1 MVDGK
6 TNLNSGAA
14 AKAKELAI
22 VFGRKIAN
30 AGKKTGYTLGH
41 ILKRSATSA
50 EMKTKSIGNQKGGG
64 VSEPLVKNLPLSR
77 NKKAKQ
83 EAGAKSRL
91 SLKKLATNLSVQ
103 SKKTIEE
110 TKRGIKADMKVT
122 KDSNMANSSEENP
135 EIVIKRVNLNE
146 SVAQSIER
154 IGIDCEAIEV
164 NSLAIENRPY
174 YSYKLP
180 MTPKIVTNRGC
191 IKVNGKSFGLI
202 QIIQRN

>member
-22 VFGRKIAN
+22 IFGRKIAN

-50 EMKTKSIGNQKGGG
+50 GVKTKSIGNQKGG
-64 VSEPLVKNLPLSR
+64 VSEPLVKNLPLGR
-77 NKKAKQ
+77 NNKAKQ
-83 EAGAKSRL
+83 DAGAKSRL

>member
-6 TNLNSGAA
+6 TSLNSGAV

-22 VFGRKIAN
+22 VFGRKISN

-41 ILKRSATSA
+41 ILKRSSTSA
-50 EMKTKSIGNQKGGG
+50 GTKTKSIGNQKGG
-64 VSEPLVKNLPLSR
+64 VSEPLVKKLPSSR
-77 NKKAKQ
+77 NKKVKQ
-83 EAGAKSRL
+83 EVGAKSKPL
-91 SLKKLATNLSVQ
+91 LKKLATIISVQ
-103 SKKTIEE
+103 PNKTIKE
-110 TKRGIKADMKVT
+110 TRLGIEADMKAT
-122 KDSNMANSSEENP
+122 KNSNITKSSEEMP

-146 SVAQSIER
+146 SLAQAMER

-180 MTPKIVTNRGC
+180 MSPKIVTNRGC
-191 IKVNGKSFGLI
+191 IRVNGKSFGLI

>member
-6 TNLNSGAA
+6 TNLKSGAV

-50 EMKTKSIGNQKGGG
+50 GVKTKSIGNQKGG
-64 VSEPLVKNLPLSR
+64 VSEPLVKNLPLGR
-77 NKKAKQ
+77 NNKAKQ
-83 EAGAKSRL
+83 DAGAKSRL

>member
-50 EMKTKSIGNQKGGG
+50 GVKTKSIGNQKGG
-64 VSEPLVKNLPLSR
+64 VSEPLVKNLPLGR
-77 NKKAKQ
+77 NNKAKQ
-83 EAGAKSRL
+83 DAGAKSRL

>member
-50 EMKTKSIGNQKGGG
+50 GVKTKSIGNQKGG
-64 VSEPLVKNLPLSR
+64 VSEPLVKNLPLGR
-77 NKKAKQ
+77 NNKAKQ
-83 EAGAKSRL
+83 GAGAKSRL

>member
-6 TNLNSGAA
+6 TNLKSGAA

-50 EMKTKSIGNQKGGG
+50 GVKTKSIGNQKGG
-64 VSEPLVKNLPLSR
+64 VSEPLVKNLPLGR
-77 NKKAKQ
+77 NNKAKQ
-83 EAGAKSRL
+83 DAGAKSRL

-110 TKRGIKADMKVT
+110 TKRGIKADMKGT
-122 KDSNMANSSEENP
+122 EDSNMANSSEENP
-135 EIVIKRVNLNE
+135 EIVVKRVNLNE
-146 SVAQSIER
+146 SLAQSIER

>member
-1 MVDGK
+1 V
-6 TNLNSGAA
+6 
-14 AKAKELAI
+14 
-22 VFGRKIAN
+22 
-30 AGKKTGYTLGH
+30 
-41 ILKRSATSA
+41 
-50 EMKTKSIGNQKGGG
+50 KTKSIGNQKGG
-64 VSEPLVKNLPLSR
+64 VSEPLVKNLPLGR
-77 NKKAKQ
+77 NNKAKQ
-83 EAGAKSRL
+83 DAGAKSRL

>member
-50 EMKTKSIGNQKGGG
+50 GVKTKSIGNQKGG
-64 VSEPLVKNLPLSR
+64 VSEPLVKNLPLGR
-77 NKKAKQ
+77 NNKAKQ
-83 EAGAKSRL
+83 GAGAKSRL

-122 KDSNMANSSEENP
+122 KASNMANSSEENP

>member
-50 EMKTKSIGNQKGGG
+50 GVKTKSIGNQKGG
-64 VSEPLVKNLPLSR
+64 VSEPLVKNLPLGR
-77 NKKAKQ
+77 NNKAKQ
-83 EAGAKSRL
+83 DAGAKSRL

-122 KDSNMANSSEENP
+122 KDSNMANSSKENP

>member
-30 AGKKTGYTLGH
+30 AGKKIGYTLGH

-50 EMKTKSIGNQKGGG
+50 GMKTKSIENQKGG
-64 VSEPLVKNLPLSR
+64 VSELVKNLPLSR

-83 EAGAKSRL
+83 GAGAKSRL
-91 SLKKLATNLSVQ
+91 SLKKLATNLRVQ
-103 SKKTIEE
+103 SDKTIEE
-110 TKRGIKADMKVT
+110 TKRGIKADMKAT

-146 SVAQSIER
+146 SLAQSIER

-164 NSLAIENRPY
+164 NSLAIEDRPY

>member
-50 EMKTKSIGNQKGGG
+50 GVKTKSIGNQKGG
-64 VSEPLVKNLPLSR
+64 VSEPLVKNLPLGR
-77 NKKAKQ
+77 NNKAKQ
-83 EAGAKSRL
+83 DAGAKSRL

-122 KDSNMANSSEENP
+122 KASNMANSSEENP